1 MANDF
6 KNGTKAAKKAEKAQK
21 AAQESFLKVW
31 GKYDPAV
38 RADVTIQT
46 NEPLTPA
53 EAAALCNVQGVV
65 REELQKSDENVS
77 SEAER
82 AKINITLVT
91 QEQKI
96 QKDKKENK

>member
-6 KNGTKAAKKAEKAQK
+6 KKGTRAAKKAEKAAK

-31 GKYDPAV
+31 GNYDPAV
-38 RADVTIQT
+38 RADVVIQT

-53 EAAALCNVQGVV
+53 QAASLCDVQGVL
-65 REELQKSDENVS
+65 RDELQKSDGNVS
-77 SEAER
+77 AEAER

-96 QKDKKENK
+96 QNDKKENK